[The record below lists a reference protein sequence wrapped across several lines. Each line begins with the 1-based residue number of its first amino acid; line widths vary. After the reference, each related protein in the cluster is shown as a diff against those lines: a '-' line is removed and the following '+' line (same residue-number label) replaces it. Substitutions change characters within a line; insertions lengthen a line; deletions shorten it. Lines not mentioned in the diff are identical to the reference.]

1 MEAKNFDIFNVISD
15 IRKNGQA
22 VISVEGINITLRKGV
37 FIPDYKMFQLI
48 NTAIRFI
55 EKNKTILTIGDIG
68 TGSGVIAV
76 LIAKRFPNKK
86 IFAYETSA
94 KAIELARYNTSKNNI
109 KNVRF
114 FNNKRGSWSNPPYK
128 KIDFIIS
135 NPPYLGNLEYA
146 SKNIFKKYP
155 DLKYQPKMAIRSYD
169 KYGILP
175 FVKILNGA
183 IRHQTKYILFRSNA
197 DFVDK
202 TVQTLQKIPHKIK
215 IKKIRDGIIFA
226 ELK

>member
-1 MEAKNFDIFNVISD
+1 MEAKNFDVFNIIPE
-15 IRKNGQA
+15 IRKKGLA
-22 VISVEGINITLRKGV
+22 VISVDGIDITLRRGV
-37 FIPDYKMFQLI
+37 FIPDYEMLRFI
-48 NTAIRFI
+48 NTAIEFI
-55 EKNKTILTIGDIG
+55 EKNKTILTIGDVG
-68 TGSGVIAV
+68 TGSGIIAII
-76 LIAKRFPNKK
+76 IAKRFPDKK

-94 KAIELARYNTSKNNI
+94 KAIKLARYNTSKNNI

-114 FNNKRGSWSNPPYK
+114 FNNKRGGWSNSSYK
-128 KIDFIIS
+128 KIDFIVS

-146 SKNIFKKYP
+146 SKKTLKEYP

-169 KYGILP
+169 KYGVSP

-202 TVQTLQKIPHKIK
+202 TVKMLQKISNKIK
-215 IKKIRDGIIFA
+215 IKRIGGGIIFV